1 MSLNLAT
8 TNTQSGQIKISHVF
22 KKYGAHQALEDI
34 SLEIPAGS
42 VTVIIGPS
50 GSGKSTLLRTMN
62 HLEKVD
68 GGFIQ
73 IDGEF
78 IGYKNKG
85 DKLYELSEKELL
97 KQRESVGYVFQ
108 NFNLFPH
115 LSVLQ
120 NIIEAP
126 LAHKK
131 FNRQQ
136 AIAKAN
142 QLLMMVGLREK
153 AEAFPKQLSGGQQ
166 QRVAIARALALDP
179 KVILFDEP
187 TSALDPEL
195 VGEVLN
201 VIKNLA
207 KLGKT
212 LVIVTHEIAFARE
225 VADYIVFMDQGKIIE
240 QGYTEQVLEHPREE
254 RTRNFLSRVL

>member
-1 MSLNLAT
+1 MKDHYKPTSQGHIKVTHVVKQYGQHVALNDVSL
-8 TNTQSGQIKISHVF
+8 
-22 KKYGAHQALEDI
+22 D
-34 SLEIPAGS
+34 IPAGS

-50 GSGKSTLLRTMN
+50 GSGKSTLLRTLN
-62 HLEKVD
+62 HLEKLD
-68 GGFIQ
+68 AGYIQ

-78 IGYKNKG
+78 IGYREKNN
-85 DKLYELSEKELL
+85 KLYELKEKEILQ
-97 KQRESVGYVFQ
+97 QRKAIGFVFQ

-126 LAHKK
+126 VAHKIYSK
-131 FNRQQ
+131 SK
-136 AIAKAN
+136 AIQKAEG
-142 QLLMMVGLREK
+142 LLTLVGLKEK
-153 AEAFPKQLSGGQQ
+153 IHAWPTQLSGGQQ

-212 LVIVTHEIAFARE
+212 MVVVTHEIAFAKE
-225 VADYIVFMDQGKIIE
+225 VADYVIFMDRGQIVEKG
-240 QGYTEQVLEHPREE
+240 TADSVLLAPSEM
-254 RTRNFLSRVL
+254 RTQKFLASVLS